1 MARKATARIIDFPA
15 PAQAGRSIETE
26 FAVASDTDPPAAT

>member
-26 FAVASDTDPPAAT
+26 FAAPPDPRSAGRD

>member
-15 PAQAGRSIETE
+15 PAQAGRSIETDVT
-26 FAVASDTDPPAAT
+26 AASDTDPPAAT